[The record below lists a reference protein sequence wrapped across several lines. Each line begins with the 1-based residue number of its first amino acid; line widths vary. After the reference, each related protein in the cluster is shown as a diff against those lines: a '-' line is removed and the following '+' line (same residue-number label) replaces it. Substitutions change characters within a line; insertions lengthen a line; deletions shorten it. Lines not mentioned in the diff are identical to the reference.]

1 MFKIS
6 PLRKSIPLHLA
17 HHTGFVKFNFMAS
30 YQIQMLF
37 PVGRN
42 IV

>member
-1 MFKIS
+1 
-6 PLRKSIPLHLA
+6 
-17 HHTGFVKFNFMAS
+17 MAS